1 MNKSCFKDCFYSFCH
16 EHTRGY
22 IFLFILSRPS
32 SSLIP
37 VPPPILP
44 LVSVEHCLSFRL
56 SFVISS
62 LTFFRFFLWFRFVS
76 FPRPTHFLTSLSLH
90 SFPCLFI
97 SFCFLISSSFQFFYQ
112 SVAHWHT
119 HANRFAATGR
129 QPVPGGNLPAFACAV
144 ARPAFPSTTTN
155 TDTEHDLSGSV
166 FVWRR
171 KKWKV
176 GSRGGTVGRFFK
188 YDNIKKQKRLKTL
201 IY

>member
-1 MNKSCFKDCFYSFCH
+1 M
-16 EHTRGY
+16 
-22 IFLFILSRPS
+22 FLFLLSRTHTW
-32 SSLIP
+32 LHIP
-37 VPPPILP
+37 FHSVPPLLQFNSRPPPIPP

-129 QPVPGGNLPAFACAV
+129 QPAPGGNLPAFACAV